1 MACRSMICLFISW
14 NLKWWFILMLC
25 SATAKFSGSESL
37 VCLTYSF
44 AVGLGEDRLWSMLS
58 LSHSQGMQW
67 VLWPALHGCPWQISR
82 CHHFCAGMW
91 MVFILCVAHILLIL
105 LDMVQ
110 CGSAFCLVTELSTVG
125 WVFWCEVFLKWVC
138 YAFVRMEMCRSM

>member
-1 MACRSMICLFISW
+1 MACRSMICLLIPGSDDSSW
-14 NLKWWFILMLC
+14 CYVLPP
-25 SATAKFSGSESL
+25 KFSGSESL
-37 VCLTYSF
+37 VGLTHSF
-44 AVGLGEDRLWSMLS
+44 TVGLDEDHLWPMLS

-67 VLWPALHGCPWQISR
+67 VLWPAVYGRPTQISR

-110 CGSAFCLVTELSTVG
+110 CGSAVYLVTELSTVG
-125 WVFWCEVFLKWVC
+125 RVFWYKVFLEWVLC
-138 YAFVRMEMCRSM
+138 FCKSGDVFSV